1 MKPNSSLPHTVI
13 VHHRSGIGDLI
24 WHIPYLRAIAAVS
37 RGGKVSLIAK
47 PSCRAAEVLAAES
60 CIDEIIDFDR
70 RPRASE
76 HRRGRHDSVSAQLA
90 FAREL
95 QARQFGRI
103 YIFSGRPRYAVLAM
117 LAGIPE
123 RAGFGFSA
131 IERLFLNAPP
141 YIQRHRGA
149 GNWVYP
155 EVTDF
160 CVTHGL
166 VSGAVVPTMEVLASE
181 MLRAEQD
188 LAALTGPRYAFS
200 IGTSKPCNDWGAAN
214 FAALA
219 GGLAERGCSIVL
231 LGGEAERVTAA
242 AIVAALPVCSRERV
256 MVAAQASIQRSAA
269 LLRHCDFCVGNDTG
283 ALNMALANGVPSLG
297 LFGASQPLTHDPR
310 LQALSARGM
319 DAILPAAVMARLADL
334 GAPGFTPKTS

>member
-1 MKPNSSLPHTVI
+1 MKPNSLLPRTVV

-37 RGGKVSLIAK
+37 RDGKVSVIAK

-70 RPRASE
+70 RPRPGE
-76 HRRGRHDSVSAQLA
+76 QRRGRHDSFGAQLA

-103 YIFSGRPRYAVLAM
+103 YIFSGRPRYGLLA
-117 LAGIPE
+117 LLVGIPE

-131 IERLFLNAPP
+131 VERLFLNVPP
-141 YIQRHRGA
+141 YIQRHSGA

-155 EVTDF
+155 EATEF
-160 CVTHGL
+160 CIAHGL
-166 VSGAVVPTMEVLASE
+166 VSGAVVPRMEVLASE
-181 MLRAEQD
+181 LRHAERD
-188 LAALTGPRYAFS
+188 LAALASPRYAFS
-200 IGTSKPCNDWGAAN
+200 IGTSKPCNDWGRAR

-219 GGLAERGCSIVL
+219 ASLAEQGCGILL
-231 LGGEAERVTAA
+231 LGGPAEEEAAA
-242 AIVAALPVCSRERV
+242 AIVAAMPACWRDQV
-256 MVAAQASIQRSAA
+256 MVSAQASIQRSAA
-269 LLRHCDFCVGNDTG
+269 LLRHCDYCVGNDTG
-283 ALNMALANGVPSLG
+283 ALNMALANGVPALG

-310 LQALSARGM
+310 LQALSAQGM
-319 DAILPAAVMARLADL
+319 SAISPAAVMDRLAEL
-334 GAPGFTPKTS
+334 GAPGFFLKTP